1 MSPQT
6 ACCRELL
13 VTLMWIMVGCTRS
26 LLSPPLLSAI
36 SICWTFLHCTLS
48 NVSNV
53 SNWLLEII
61 HSHIDMHY
69 LKHCAPSFSLL
80 FCLRS
85 VFGKMDQML
94 SAWVIFSSYSPLEV
108 LLLFS
113 RFIVELWI
121 FFTKCKDDSFPFLND
136 NFLWCTSGLFSCF
149 EKKFEYLHICKELCW
164 YETMTCHMQSEP
176 TSLRKKHVWM
186 SSYLGKDLFCLKD
199 NAACKLDPSF
209 SSKKCNC
216 ILCQLCILCMH
227 VLYIVAKS
235 FLFAR
240 QRWTFIQKATP
251 PPPPFPGYVAGVESG
266 EFIAKSWKHG
276 KTLNIQIDLSFP
288 RGRLQ
293 QRKLTCALF
302 SQIHV
307 NSCFER
313 LTLCH
318 AVI

>member
-1 MSPQT
+1 
-6 ACCRELL
+6 
-13 VTLMWIMVGCTRS
+13 MWIISSTVT
-26 LLSPPLLSAI
+26 PPL
-36 SICWTFLHCTLS
+36 
-48 NVSNV
+48 
-53 SNWLLEII
+53 
-61 HSHIDMHY
+61 
-69 LKHCAPSFSLL
+69 SLL
-80 FCLRS
+80 FCLRP

-186 SSYLGKDLFCLKD
+186 SSYSGKDLFCLKD

-251 PPPPFPGYVAGVESG
+251 PPPPFARLCGR
-266 EFIAKSWKHG
+266 SWKRGVHCKVL
-276 KTLNIQIDLSFP
+276 KTWQNIEYSNWFVFSSWEIATAKTNMCIVHTNP
-288 RGRLQ
+288 CQ
-293 QRKLTCALF
+293 QLFWKINIVSCSHLT
-302 SQIHV
+302 
-307 NSCFER
+307 SCE
-313 LTLCH
+313 TSK
-318 AVI
+318 AGSDEMIW